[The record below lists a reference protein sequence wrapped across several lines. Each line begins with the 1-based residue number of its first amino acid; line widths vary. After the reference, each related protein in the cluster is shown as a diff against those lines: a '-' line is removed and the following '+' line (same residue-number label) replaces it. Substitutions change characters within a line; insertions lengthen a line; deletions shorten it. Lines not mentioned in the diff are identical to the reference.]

1 MLGDQIAE
9 GLGGHEAEQE
19 TRHAAPLVDQHG
31 VQLGDERL
39 DARTVLWSAGV
50 QTTPLA
56 RQLPGER
63 DRQGR
68 LRVQPALNLAQHPE
82 VFVVGDLA
90 HVDQDG
96 GVVPAVAQPAK
107 QMGTHAARCI
117 AQLVRGRGAQQL
129 PAFRYRDLGSMATIG
144 RNAAIAEFPGGL
156 KLWGWLAWV
165 AWLFIHIFFLI
176 GFRNRLLVLADWAT
190 SYWTYQRHA
199 RLIFGGEKPPQTP

>member
-1 MLGDQIAE
+1 VRLG
-9 GLGGHEAEQE
+9 
-19 TRHAAPLVDQHG
+19 APVSNIDEHG
-31 VQLGDERL
+31 VQLGEQRIA
-39 DARTVLWSAGV
+39 ARTVLWSAGV

-68 LRVQPALNLAQHPE
+68 IKVAPALNLDGHPE

-90 HVDQDG
+90 HVAQDG

-107 QMGTHAARCI
+107 QMGAHAARCI
-117 AQLVRGRGAQQL
+117 VRLVEGADPGQL
-129 PAFRYRDLGSMATIG
+129 PAFRYRDYGSMATIG
-144 RNAAIAEFPGGL
+144 RNAAIGEFPGGIR
-156 KLWGWLAWV
+156 LWGWLAWV

-176 GFRNRLLVLADWAT
+176 GFRNRLIVLADWAT

-199 RLIFGGEKPPQTP
+199 RLIFDAESGGESPRS